1 MRFRP
6 SITLGREGETAE
18 SGDGRVVE
26 SPRFYDEGRR
36 KRKNKKKK
44 RKAEDGRREAEDGR
58 RKTGGGRR
66 EAGDGRRRA
75 GRGGRSREEQRR
87 TGKSLLKTQH
97 AFSFI
102 S

>member
-18 SGDGRVVE
+18 SGEGGVVE
-26 SPRFYDEGRR
+26 SPRFYDEGRG
-36 KRKNKKKK
+36 KRKNKKKR
-44 RKAEDGRREAEDGR
+44 RKAEGGR
-58 RKTGGGRR
+58 RKAEGGRR
-66 EAGDGRRRA
+66 KA
-75 GRGGRSREEQRR
+75 GRGGRSGEERRR
-87 TGKSLLKTQH
+87 TGTSLLKTQH

>member
-18 SGDGRVVE
+18 SGEGGVVE
-26 SPRFYDEGRR
+26 SPRFYDEGRG
-36 KRKNKKKK
+36 KRKNKKKR
-44 RKAEDGRREAEDGR
+44 RKAEGGR
-58 RKTGGGRR
+58 RK
-66 EAGDGRRRA
+66 A
-75 GRGGRSREEQRR
+75 GRGGRSGEERRR
-87 TGKSLLKTQH
+87 TGTSLLKTQH